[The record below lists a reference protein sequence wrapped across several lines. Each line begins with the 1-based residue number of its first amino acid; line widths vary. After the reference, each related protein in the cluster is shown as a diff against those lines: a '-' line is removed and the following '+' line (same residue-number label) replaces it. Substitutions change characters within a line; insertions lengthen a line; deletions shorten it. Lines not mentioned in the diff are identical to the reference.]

1 MRSDTVFG
9 PLSAKRSLIG
19 VLLGSAKSI
28 ARFRL
33 RRRHVQ
39 ILGEGLNCSE
49 IEVAVVCF
57 TGPKSTAYDFLQK
70 YMPYHPGT
78 ATQRQKGGLALPP
91 GGRLI

>member
-19 VLLGSAKSI
+19 VLLGSATSI

-33 RRRHVQ
+33 RQRRAQ

-49 IEVAVVCF
+49 FEMAAVELRGPVVAVWF
-57 TGPKSTAYDFLQK
+57 LSSTSRLRRSFRVQISDRL
-70 YMPYHPGT
+70 
-78 ATQRQKGGLALPP
+78 LALADEMI
-91 GGRLI
+91 G